1 MCHTAK
7 VLKHNSVLHFYAA
20 KSTNNSVLLEGLQ
33 GSAGNVVMEAHRDDT
48 EQKLG

>member
-20 KSTNNSVLLEGLQ
+20 KSTNNNVLFEGLQ
-33 GSAGNVVMEAHRDDT
+33 GSAGNEAHRDDT
-48 EQKLG
+48 EQKSG